1 MPVSGKAS
9 CLAMGEMQ
17 SVAKSQFLFWG
28 ANILLKGNL
37 WRQITVMKN
46 PAIFYLKIEKQS
58 KMDIKKLTSA
68 WKGELKNHYWDNSI
82 WSGPL

>member
-1 MPVSGKAS
+1 
-9 CLAMGEMQ
+9 
-17 SVAKSQFLFWG
+17 
-28 ANILLKGNL
+28 
-37 WRQITVMKN
+37 MKN

-82 WSGPL
+82 